1 MSRGPLK
8 RWRERGG
15 RSVRVSLP
23 FADIMEVALA
33 LLALS
38 PDELAALGWTFAD
51 RKRLLDH
58 FLASGKEA
66 QKADRASLDQTLLTL
81 RLPVSD
87 IQRLQRFAQRE
98 LPKAATHAGIIERL
112 SRVLAAAI
120 APPG

>member
-15 RSVRVSLP
+15 RNVRVSLP

-66 QKADRASLDQTLLTL
+66 QETDRASLDRTLLTL
-81 RLPVSD
+81 RLPTRD
-87 IQRLQRFAQRE
+87 IQRLRRFAQRE
-98 LPKAATHAGIIERL
+98 LPKAATNAGIIERL
-112 SRVLAAAI
+112 GRVLDAAI
-120 APPG
+120 ALSR

>member
-1 MSRGPLK
+1 MSRGTLK

-15 RSVRVSLP
+15 RNVRVSLP
-23 FADIMEVALA
+23 FGDIMEVGLA

-38 PDELAALGWTFAD
+38 PGELAALGWTFAD

-81 RLPVSD
+81 RLPVRD

-98 LPKAATHAGIIERL
+98 LPKAATNAGIIERL
-112 SRVLAAAI
+112 GRVLDAAI
-120 APPG
+120 APSG

>member
-1 MSRGPLK
+1 MSRGPIQ

-38 PDELAALGWTFAD
+38 PEELAALGWTFAD

-66 QKADRASLDQTLLTL
+66 QKTDRTSLDQALLTL
-81 RLPVSD
+81 RLPVRD
-87 IQRLQRFAQRE
+87 IRRLQHFAQRE
-98 LPKAATHAGIIERL
+98 LPKAATHAGVIERL
-112 SRVLAAAI
+112 SRILDAAI
-120 APPG
+120 EPST